1 MPASVL
7 GIAEYL
13 AFEEAS
19 KQRHEYLRG
28 QVYAMAGGTPEH
40 GALAA
45 AVTIALGSALQGRP
59 CRVFNSDVRV
69 RVEVT
74 DLFTYPD
81 VFVVCGK
88 LERSTRD
95 ADSVTNPVVV
105 VEVLSP
111 STESYDRG
119 AKAQHYLRIPALREY
134 VLVNH
139 AMPRVEVF
147 RKNEAQRFEWFT
159 FEEHEAV
166 ELDSLG
172 VRIPVAEIYRE
183 PLAEGSAFS

>member
-1 MPASVL
+1 MSAGALVKKMSIP
-7 GIAEYL
+7 EYL

-19 KQRHEYLRG
+19 KERHEYLRG
-28 QVYAMAGGTPEH
+28 EVYAMAGGTPEH
-40 GALAA
+40 GAIAA

-69 RVEVT
+69 RCEET

-88 LERSTRD
+88 LERSVRD
-95 ADSVTNPVVV
+95 ADSVTNPIVV

-139 AMPRVEVF
+139 ALRRVEVF

-159 FEEHEAV
+159 FEEHDEA
-166 ELDSLG
+166 EFASLG
-172 VRIPVAEIYRE
+172 VRIAVAGIYWD
-183 PLAEGSAFS
+183 PLA